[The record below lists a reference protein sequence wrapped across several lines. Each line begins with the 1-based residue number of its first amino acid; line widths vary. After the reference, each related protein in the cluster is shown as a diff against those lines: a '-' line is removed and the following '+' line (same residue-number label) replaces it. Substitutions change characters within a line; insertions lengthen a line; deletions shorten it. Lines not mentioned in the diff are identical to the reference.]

1 MPAITVETEV
11 RCTPEQLFDVITDLR
26 GQDKWLTPSSAYR
39 GTQDISPEPLEV
51 GTTYREPGPAGVR
64 NGTVVE
70 LERPTTVA
78 FHQPMT
84 MRFRAGTV
92 DILMRYTLAPAGE
105 ATRVRRTVTLGIPW
119 TLKPVQPMLIR
130 AVRHES
136 ERTLRVLKAYGD
148 GLG

>member
-1 MPAITVETEV
+1 M
-11 RCTPEQLFDVITDLR
+11 
-26 GQDKWLTPSSAYR
+26 
-39 GTQDISPEPLEV
+39 
-51 GTTYREPGPAGVR
+51 
-64 NGTVVE
+64 VE

-105 ATRVRRTVTLGIPW
+105 ATHVRRTVTLGIPW